1 MSSPAHRIY
10 FVITPEYEDK
20 ILKFK
25 PFLLFSY
32 LGEHKMPNYICRERP
47 THPINRV
54 QFDFLL
60 EHACNVCFY
69 PLNAGDLCPD
79 CQKLV
84 AEEEKRQ
91 AEIAGRWLNNVLSGD
106 SCRYVHVF
114 GVGYVDSWSR
124 AGKRYLDD

>member
-1 MSSPAHRIY
+1 
-10 FVITPEYEDK
+10 
-20 ILKFK
+20 
-25 PFLLFSY
+25 
-32 LGEHKMPNYICRERP
+32 MPNYICRERP
-47 THPINRV
+47 THTINCV

-91 AEIAGRWLNNVLSGD
+91 AEIAGRWLNNVLSGG